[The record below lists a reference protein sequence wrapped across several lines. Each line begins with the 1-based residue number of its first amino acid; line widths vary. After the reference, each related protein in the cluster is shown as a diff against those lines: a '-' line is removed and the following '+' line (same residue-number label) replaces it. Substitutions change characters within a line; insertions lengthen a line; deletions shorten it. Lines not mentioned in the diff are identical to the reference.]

1 MPILRRNAAPL
12 LRQVNNKPHATNK
25 HHEEDSL
32 PTPPASNSMSARRDG
47 SASAETSKSAGK
59 QEEDIY
65 ADPASSSDE
74 EDAAA
79 LPTASKSATFRHSR
93 TSDGVRNTSA
103 NTGTFKLPAAVE
115 KSGSNISKRSSSNE
129 DEDAGASS
137 SSDDKMV
144 FSSQQSQSPNKR
156 ARLAAAGKARR
167 VGNIHAP
174 IVKSN
179 ATYGKKKILTS
190 KDRKIKQ
197 PQSSGFKNAKS
208 SCLVPPK
215 AQAPVFKAAKGA
227 DMFAFGQDADAT
239 PGFQAARG
247 GVPDS
252 PELSELSEP
261 DSDVEEIDVST
272 LGLPI
277 AQKYVATKTCD
288 ICGVSVPLL
297 LKQEFEDRY
306 THGKALDYKWQQR
319 FCRHHKAETAREVW
333 TERGYPQIR
342 WESLGK
348 RLQGHHDKLVAVLEG
363 KTHSAY
369 RDRLQ
374 KVVDSRA
381 TRSARTAYNK
391 SANAGDDDG
400 LEIKPGYYGPRGEK
414 AMTEHILSD
423 FSGELRG
430 LAVSDALVAAAGVA
444 GGVSGF
450 VQAVLVPEVAV
461 LLVKEDMKVDMQ
473 QARKILAES
482 WELGE
487 LLNEEADEKV
497 ESVDS
502 GDEEEEQEDD

>member
-12 LRQVNNKPHATNK
+12 LRVVNNKPHATSRD
-25 HHEEDSL
+25 HEENSL
-32 PTPPASNSMSARRDG
+32 PTPPASNNMSTKQNG
-47 SASAETSKSAGK
+47 SGATDQPERASK

-65 ADPASSSDE
+65 ADPASSSDD
-74 EDAAA
+74 EDAAT
-79 LPTASKSATFRHSR
+79 LPTTNKGTNFKPSKPIQEA
-93 TSDGVRNTSA
+93 RNASA
-103 NTGTFKLPAAVE
+103 NTGTFKKPAAIK
-115 KSGSNISKRSSSNE
+115 KSRSALSKRSSSNE
-129 DEDAGASS
+129 DDDAGASS

-167 VGNIHAP
+167 VDNIHAP

-190 KDRKIKQ
+190 KDRKNKQ
-197 PQSSGFKNAKS
+197 SQTSGFKTAKGAG
-208 SCLVPPK
+208 LVPPK
-215 AQAPVFKAAKGA
+215 PQAPVFKAAKGA
-227 DMFAFGQDADAT
+227 DVFAFGQDADAT
-239 PGFQAARG
+239 LSFQAARG
-247 GVPDS
+247 GAPDS

-272 LGLPI
+272 LGLPLP
-277 AQKYVATKTCD
+277 QKYVATKNCD
-288 ICGVSVPLL
+288 ICGGSVPLV

-306 THGKALDYKWQQR
+306 THGEALDYKWQQR
-319 FCRHHKAETAREVW
+319 FCRHHKSETAREVW
-333 TERGYPQIR
+333 TERGYPEIK
-342 WESLGK
+342 WESLGR

-363 KTHSAY
+363 KTHSIY

-374 KVVDSRA
+374 KVMDSRE

-391 SANAGDDDG
+391 SADLGNDDG

-414 AMTEHILSD
+414 VMTEHILSE
-423 FSGELRG
+423 FSGKLRK
-430 LAVSDALVAAAGVA
+430 LAINDALVAASGVA

-461 LLVKEDMKVDMQ
+461 LLVKEDMKVDVQ
-473 QARKILAES
+473 GARKVLAES

-487 LLNEEADEKV
+487 LLNEEADERV
-497 ESVDS
+497 ESFDS
-502 GDEEEEQEDD
+502 DDEE